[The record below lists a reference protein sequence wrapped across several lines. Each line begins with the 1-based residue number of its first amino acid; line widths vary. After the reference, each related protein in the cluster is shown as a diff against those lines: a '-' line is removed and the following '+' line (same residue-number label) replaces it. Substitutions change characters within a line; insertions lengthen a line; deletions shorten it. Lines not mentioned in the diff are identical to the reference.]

1 MAFSDTW
8 EEITAQIKEQADI
21 VQIIGEHVNLKR
33 SGVRHLGLCPFHGE
47 KTPSF
52 SVHGGQQFFY
62 CFGCGE
68 SGDVFTFM
76 MKYHH
81 LDFPAALKMLAQR
94 FHIELPQKS
103 QTAQQ
108 QEQQSRRKKMFEL
121 NKKAAQL
128 FRRYLLRSPHAEKA
142 RTYLHKRTIKSAIQ
156 EKFLIGYAPDA
167 EVEGWN
173 FLGSQL
179 GKDEIPLAVEL
190 GLIAEKQQGGTY
202 DRFRDRIIFPI
213 FDARGR
219 IAGFGGRIVGNGNPK
234 YLNSPE
240 SPLYNKSRLLFGL
253 YQQRDAIRVQR
264 KAVLVEGNFDLLALV
279 AHGLDPV
286 AAPLGTALT
295 REQVRQLKPLVDE
308 IILLFDGDEAGVKAA
323 ERAVSHFL
331 AEQVSARVVL
341 LPDEHDP
348 DTFVQQKGLE
358 ALKNLIEKAETLP
371 EFVVDRLVGRHGLS
385 LDGKSRII
393 EELEPLMNAATAPLQ
408 RSVMAAH
415 FATILG
421 VDPEVLMTQLTTA
434 GAATERS
441 VSFLGHK
448 VKTPSL
454 KPLDGAHKRLIS
466 FAVLNPE
473 FVEVLDEAGL
483 GKVLGGTIGEVIF
496 LQLKILFEQKQG
508 NLQPEELLS
517 ILPEGEE
524 RALVAS
530 LLIRA
535 TAVDDD
541 TTADSSKKELEEIV
555 LWLRQA
561 LLKQKSDQLMKTITE
576 AQKNSDF
583 GLISELLQ
591 QKMQVDS
598 KLKSS

>member
-68 SGDVFTFM
+68 SGDVFSFM

-81 LDFPAALKMLAQR
+81 LDFPAALKTLAQR

-108 QEQQSRRKKMFEL
+108 QELQRRRKMMFEV
-121 NKKAAQL
+121 NKKAALL
-128 FRRYLLRSPHAEKA
+128 FRRYLMQSPHAEKA
-142 RTYLHKRTIKSAIQ
+142 RTYLHKRGMSNEIQ
-156 EKFLIGYAPDA
+156 EKYLIGYAPDA
-167 EVEGWN
+167 EVESWN

-179 GKDEIPLAVEL
+179 DKKELPLSVEL
-190 GLIAEKQQGGTY
+190 GLLAEKQQGGTY

-219 IAGFGGRIVGNGNPK
+219 ICGFGGRIVGNGNPK

-240 SPLYNKSRLLFGL
+240 SALYNKSRLLFGL
-253 YQQRDAIRVQR
+253 YQQRDAIRMQR
-264 KAVLVEGNFDLLALV
+264 KAVLVEGNFDLLSLV
-279 AHGLDPV
+279 AHGFDPV
-286 AAPLGTALT
+286 VAPLGTALT
-295 REQVRQLKPLVDE
+295 REQVRQLKPLADE
-308 IILLFDGDEAGVKAA
+308 IILLFDGDQAGVKAA

-331 AEQVSARVVL
+331 AEQVSAKIAL

-358 ALKNLIEKAETLP
+358 ALKNLIEAAETLP
-371 EFVVDRLVGRHGLS
+371 EFVLDRLIGRHGLS

-393 EELEPLMNAATAPLQ
+393 EELKPLMNAAAAPLQ

-415 FATILG
+415 FAAILG
-421 VDPEVLMTQLTTA
+421 VEPEVLVAQLA
-434 GAATERS
+434 SSEAATERF
-441 VSFLGHK
+441 VSSREHK
-448 VKTPSL
+448 AKTSSL
-454 KPLDGAHKRLIS
+454 KPLHGAHKRLIA

-473 FVEVLDEAGL
+473 FVRVLSEAGL
-483 GKVLGGTIGEVIF
+483 DEVLSGTIGEVIF

-508 NLQPEELLS
+508 NLQPEDLLS
-517 ILPEGEE
+517 VLPEGEE
-524 RALVAS
+524 RAMVAS

-535 TAVDDD
+535 TSADDYS
-541 TTADSSKKELEEIV
+541 TEGSSKKELEEIV

-576 AQKNSDF
+576 AQKSSDF
-583 GLISELLQ
+583 KLISELLQ

-598 KLKSS
+598 ELKSI

>member
-81 LDFPAALKMLAQR
+81 LDFPAALKTLAQR

-108 QEQQSRRKKMFEL
+108 QEQQRRRKMMFEV
-121 NKKAAQL
+121 NKKAALL
-128 FRRYLLRSPHAEKA
+128 FRRYLMQSPHAERA
-142 RTYLHKRTIKSAIQ
+142 RGYLQKRGIRSEIQ
-156 EKFLIGYAPDA
+156 EKYLIGYAPDA
-167 EVEGWN
+167 EVESWN
-173 FLGSQL
+173 YLGSQL
-179 GKDEIPLAVEL
+179 DKDEIPLSIEL
-190 GLIAEKQQGGTY
+190 GLLAEKQQGGTY

-219 IAGFGGRIVGNGNPK
+219 ITGFGGRIVGDGNPK

-240 SPLYNKSRLLFGL
+240 STLYNKSRLLFGL
-253 YQQRDAIRVQR
+253 YQQRDAIRIQR
-264 KAVLVEGNFDLLALV
+264 KAVVVEGNFDLLSLV
-279 AHGLDPV
+279 AHGFDSV
-286 AAPLGTALT
+286 VAPLGTALT
-295 REQVRQLKPLVDE
+295 REQVRQLKPLADE
-308 IILLFDGDEAGVKAA
+308 IILLFDGDQAGVKAA

-331 AEQVSARVVL
+331 AEQVSARIAL
-341 LPDEHDP
+341 LPAEHDP

-371 EFVVDRLVGRHGLS
+371 EFVLDRLVGRHGLS

-393 EELEPLMNAATAPLQ
+393 EELKPLMNAAAAPLQ

-421 VDPEVLMTQLTTA
+421 VDPEVLMAQLATSE
-434 GAATERS
+434 AAAERFIS
-441 VSFLGHK
+441 SREHK
-448 VKTPSL
+448 VKTPSV
-454 KPLDGAHKRLIS
+454 KPLDGAHKRLIA
-466 FAVLNPE
+466 FTVLNPE
-473 FVEVLDEAGL
+473 FVNVLDEAGL
-483 GKVLGGTIGEVIF
+483 DEVLSGTIGEVIF

-508 NLQPEELLS
+508 TLQPEDLLS
-517 ILPEGEE
+517 VLPEGEE
-524 RALVAS
+524 RTTVAS

-535 TAVDDD
+535 TSADDY
-541 TTADSSKKELEEIV
+541 TTGDSSKKELEEIV
-555 LWLRQA
+555 LWLHQA
-561 LLKQKSDQLMKTITE
+561 ILKRKSDTLMKTITE

-583 GLISELLQ
+583 DLISELMQ
-591 QKMQVDS
+591 QKMKVDS
-598 KLKSS
+598 ELKSV